1 MTVAGTGL
9 VSIIVPTFN
18 RARYLPAT
26 LDSLLRQTTAACEIF
41 VVNDG
46 SSDDTEA
53 VLQGYGN
60 RIVYLAQ
67 PNGGK
72 CSAINNALR
81 HAHGKY
87 IWVFDDDDLAG
98 EDALAR
104 HVAVLERRPEVGYT
118 ISGSYRC
125 RHIEASG
132 ELKVLKPQPVRSF
145 ADDEDLLELLLS
157 SYIAG
162 PSTMIRADLLA
173 EVGPYREDLE
183 RVDDFEMALRLAL
196 ISRPG
201 RLDEARPSYYR
212 RWHSGLRG
220 KQGQQFAYA
229 ESVARSRSEERMVL
243 RDMAAQLTAERY
255 LPRGE
260 WQAPLDGQKR
270 CRAHLRRWAV
280 AVQKAM
286 WSEAQTEFA
295 QLCSRRDDL
304 ARLTSSELVWAQRA
318 LSDKNTLLEFD
329 ATPTAQRILAAM
341 LCEPAVAPLRR
352 AAIQQFYY
360 HLRAALRE
368 FDHARLRFILTLG
381 WSLLGPDFAR
391 RDASAD

>member
-1 MTVAGTGL
+1 MTSSASAT

-26 LDSLLRQTTAACEIF
+26 LDSLLRQSQPAFELI

-46 SSDDTEA
+46 CSDDTEA
-53 VLQGYGN
+53 VLQSYAD

-72 CSAINNALR
+72 CSAINRALA

-87 IWVFDDDDLAG
+87 IWVFDDDDLAC
-98 EDALAR
+98 EDTLAR
-104 HVAVLERRPEVGYT
+104 HVAILERRREVGYT

-125 RHIEASG
+125 NHDPQSG
-132 ELKVLKPQPVRSF
+132 ELQVLKAQPVRPF

-162 PSTMIRADLLA
+162 PSTMIRAELIA
-173 EVGPYREDLE
+173 RVGPYREDLV

-196 ISRPG
+196 VSRPG

-212 RWHSGLRG
+212 RWHLGLRG
-220 KQGQQFAYA
+220 REGQQFAYA
-229 ESVARSRSEERMVL
+229 ESVARSRAEERMVL
-243 RDMAAQLTAERY
+243 RDMATQLSVGRY
-255 LPRGE
+255 LPRAE
-260 WQAPLDGQKR
+260 WQAALVGERR

-280 AVQKAM
+280 AVQKGM
-286 WSEAQTEFA
+286 WPEAGTEFET
-295 QLCSRRDDL
+295 LCGLHKEL
-304 ARLTSSELVWAQRA
+304 ARLPAMDLLWANRA
-318 LSDKNTLLEFD
+318 LSDMNTLLELE
-329 ATPTAQRILAAM
+329 ATPTAQRTLAAM
-341 LCEPAVAPLRR
+341 LREPAVAPLRR
-352 AAIQQFYY
+352 AAVKQFYY

-368 FDHARLRFILTLG
+368 FNGRRLRFMLTLG
-381 WSLLGPDFAR
+381 WSLLGSEFAKHDTR
-391 RDASAD
+391 AA